1 MIRLVATLYILLL
14 FVMGLGLAV
23 PHYTSFL
30 YWKEASNVLQSHY
43 SGPLK
48 VTKRHLETAD
58 DPELEILRIQRLFE
72 HPVELLNF
80 GGKGAPFW
88 LRSKYAGNR
97 VWLEP
102 NGNGGITTYLKYDD
116 KRLIKYGP
124 LPPVKLTGKTSYY
137 ISFGLLVIG
146 GFFILLFMVRPL
158 VRQSKVLSAAAKD
171 ISAGYYGTR
180 IKANAVPHSPKV
192 VEAFNRMTAQVEQL
206 LVSHRQLLQD
216 VSHELRTPLARVRF
230 GLELLSDENT
240 EPKDRRRISERIDL
254 SIQQLDHLVEEL
266 LQYTRLADQKNA
278 PLDESPVNLADLLH
292 GVVERFAF
300 IEELGK
306 SITVQL
312 PADGLPSI
320 PANSR
325 ELTRAFDN
333 LLANATRFA
342 EQKVVLRAKVTGD
355 VISISIADDGPGI
368 PEDKRERIFQPF
380 VQLERSSH
388 HNGLGLAIVARIV
401 ESHNGELTVAEDEE
415 LGGAVITV
423 SLPVSN
429 Q

>member
-14 FVMGLGLAV
+14 LVMGLGLAV

-30 YWKEASNVLQSHY
+30 YWKDASEVVQSNF

-72 HPVELLNF
+72 HPVELLYF
-80 GGKGAPFW
+80 GAKGAPFW

-102 NGNGGITTYLKYDD
+102 NSNGGVTTYLKYDD

-158 VRQSKVLSAAAKD
+158 VRQSRVLSTAAKE

-180 IKANAVPHSPKV
+180 IKPKAVPHSPKV

-230 GLELLSDENT
+230 GLEILNDENT
-240 EPKDRRRISERIDL
+240 GPKDRRRISEKLDQ

-266 LQYTRLADQKNA
+266 LQYTRLADQKNT
-278 PLDESPVNLADLLH
+278 PIDESPVNITDLLQA
-292 GVVERFAF
+292 VIERFAF
-300 IEELGK
+300 IEEEGK
-306 SITVQL
+306 TITTQFPAEAL
-312 PADGLPSI
+312 PRI
-320 PANSR
+320 PGNSR
-325 ELTRAFDN
+325 ELVRAFDN

-342 EQKVVLRAKVTGD
+342 EQKVVLRTKISGNF
-355 VISISIADDGPGI
+355 ISIAVADDGPGI
-368 PEDKRERIFQPF
+368 PEEKRERIFQPF
-380 VQLERSSH
+380 VQLERSTH

-401 ESHNGELTVAEDEE
+401 ESHRGELLVGEDNE
-415 LGGAVITV
+415 LGGAVITMK
-423 SLPVSN
+423 LPVLD